1 MQGQCGCVGGFCL
14 GTLWVCQGSLSGVS
28 VDPSRSL
35 CGVTGG
41 PVLDQCGY
49 VRGPCLG
56 SVWVSVGSLHGGPSI
71 AVLSAPHGRRRAR
84 DAPRLVPCCSVRV
97 PSVSFL
103 QTGTLVPAPPNQCSL
118 LGTSERAWQQEGS
131 GSTLCA
137 PLCEL
142 WRPLDGPGHSPSP
155 QTLAEPP
162 PLCPPWRICAEAGLV
177 SKEKTQHKQ
186 ARVLC
191 PHSPCLGPT
200 FGGPDRHGGGAIPAG
215 SWIGDPSRSRSL
227 HHRSDCDIEPQI
239 VLGDSFCLP
248 TFPCGWA
255 PGRKAGVTHSRQVT
269 SHPLGDT
276 SCLLFS
282 SLSGLWDE

>member
-1 MQGQCGCVGGFCL
+1 M

-103 QTGTLVPAPPNQCSL
+103 QTGTLVPAPLTQCSP
-118 LGTSERAWQQEGS
+118 LGSSERAWQQAGS

-142 WRPLDGPGHSPSP
+142 WRPLDGLGHSPST

-162 PLCPPWRICAEAGLV
+162 CPPWRIRCRGRTSLQGENTAQAGLCPLPP
-177 SKEKTQHKQ
+177 QPQ
-186 ARVLC
+186 A
-191 PHSPCLGPT
+191 
-200 FGGPDRHGGGAIPAG
+200 
-215 SWIGDPSRSRSL
+215 W
-227 HHRSDCDIEPQI
+227 
-239 VLGDSFCLP
+239 
-248 TFPCGWA
+248 
-255 PGRKAGVTHSRQVT
+255 
-269 SHPLGDT
+269 SHIWGY
-276 SCLLFS
+276 
-282 SLSGLWDE
+282 